1 MRMNNRYSAAIA
13 AGKRNRVIS
22 SEECKHDLADILPLI
37 FKAHHEALLSFNR
50 GMQQTPPQCR
60 VRGLEASYFLSKTIQ
75 SLGEIGLDVRL
86 GKFGRRLLYINGYI
100 ILFKKFDGRGRPMNI
115 KTKHNTAIEN
125 QQVGDLFGCGEDD
138 TAPILY
144 FGYSVSRFG
153 EVCSPRLAYIDEG
166 RLKWVIAED
175 DLAIAK
181 HTTEITPKQPAGGVF
196 VKSGAKTAKKA
207 E

>member
-1 MRMNNRYSAAIA
+1 MKIQSNTINTAQ
-13 AGKRNRVIS
+13 KRNRVIS
-22 SEECKHDLADILPLI
+22 SEECEHDLVDILPLL

-60 VRGLEASYFLSKTIQ
+60 VRGLEASYFASMMIH
-75 SLGEIGLDVRL
+75 SLYEL
-86 GKFGRRLLYINGYI
+86 GFEVKYGRFKRRFLYINGYI

-153 EVCSPRLAYIDEG
+153 EVCDPRLAYIDEG

-175 DLAIAK
+175 DLAMAE